1 MPRSKHK
8 KVKKTWEDVYLAYK
22 DKGFD
27 AIDASLRANEW
38 AKKKKTIRFLERL
51 RDKIEERN

>member
-1 MPRSKHK
+1 MNKGKHK

-22 DKGFD
+22 AKGFD

-38 AKKKKTIRFLERL
+38 ARKKGFPNRL
-51 RDKIEERN
+51 RDKLEERN